1 MTIETYSPGN
11 WQQNEIDR
19 LERQNSEILAINERL
34 TAALSELR
42 DDFNQLAME
51 RTALV
56 KQIQEMISRDAG

>member
-1 MTIETYSPGN
+1 LTIETYSPGN
-11 WQQNEIDR
+11 RQQNEIDR